1 MAILILLLTASFIA
15 GSFPTSI
22 LTGKYL
28 KNIDIRQH
36 GSGNAGATNAFRIL
50 GWKPA
55 LFVLFI
61 DDLFLKNSLNRPS
74 SPMVQLCPTI
84 L

>member
-28 KNIDIRQH
+28 KNIDIRSMGVEMREQQM
-36 GSGNAGATNAFRIL
+36 
-50 GWKPA
+50 P
-55 LFVLFI
+55 FV
-61 DDLFLKNSLNRPS
+61 S
-74 SPMVQLCPTI
+74 
-84 L
+84 